1 MSLDKTDPFLWM
13 NEPDQWEVDGA
24 GIHLRT
30 NAKTDFWRKTHYGFI
45 RDNGHFWYIKQSGA
59 FEVSVK
65 FSGQYRELYDQAG
78 IMIRRDAENWTKTGV
93 EYVDGVQQASAV
105 VTRDFSDWS
114 VIPLQDNPP
123 SFWLKARKGGDHV
136 EISYSTDG
144 NRYHLLRLAYFPPS
158 GEVQVGLMA
167 ASPDGSGFNV
177 HFEDFRINRI

>member
-1 MSLDKTDPFLWM
+1 M
-13 NEPDQWEVDGA
+13 NEPDQWDVDGA
-24 GIHLRT
+24 GILLRT

-45 RDNGHFWYIKQSGA
+45 RDNGHFWYVNQSGA

-78 IMIRRDAENWTKTGV
+78 IMIRRDAENWIKTGV

-114 VIPLQDNPP
+114 VIPLHDNPP
-123 SFWLKARKGGDHV
+123 SFWIKVRRGGDHV

-144 NRYHLLRLAYFPPS
+144 NLYHLLRLAYFSPS

-177 HFEDFRINRI
+177 HFEDFRIDRI